1 MYFSGWMTDVHYSY
15 WCYSISGLCDILV
28 PPSITCSKWLSSHD
42 NRTGALLRRC
52 RCFLCVCN
60 KSNDQLGLCNN
71 CRQHSIRS
79 HIHKMYS
86 VQIKLLIMSHLPH
99 VFYPPWP
106 SPSWPH
112 QNSKRVWFIICLSYS
127 EISCLKTDTHCAGL
141 VYSSTSVLN
150 KDFSCGLAPYL
161 ARLPGWIQV

>member
-28 PPSITCSKWLSSHD
+28 PPSITRSKWLSLHD
-42 NRTGALLRRC
+42 NCTGALLLWC

-60 KSNDQLGLCNN
+60 GSNDQLGLWNN
-71 CRQHSIRS
+71 CRQHSISS

-86 VQIKLLIMSHLPH
+86 IKTKLLIMFHLPR

-106 SPSWPH
+106 KLLEPPPPHDLTKTPNAFDSLFVSPTRRLAVWKQTH
-112 QNSKRVWFIICLSYS
+112 TARVLCIPAHLFWI
-127 EISCLKTDTHCAGL
+127 KTSPVVSPLT
-141 VYSSTSVLN
+141 
-150 KDFSCGLAPYL
+150 
-161 ARLPGWIQV
+161 